1 MVRILENKVELVKEN
16 LSYDEVLSKIE
27 QATRLCYRS
36 KRSETREQREK
47 FLKNLMAVD
56 HGSII
61 EHGSLSFLITTDR
74 ACANQIVRHRMA
86 SYCLS
91 GDTVVYGDMTNRSVK
106 KRTIEEIYNMDRQYL
121 KSLYVRSANLKT
133 KELINNRIN
142 NIYKTG
148 KKEVYLVKTKLGYEI
163 KSTLE
168 HRFYTD
174 NGWKK
179 LKDIKVGD
187 LVYTNGE
194 PAYKNKEWLKQKY
207 NIENL
212 DQGEIGALCGV
223 TNHTI
228 RKWVRKFGLQKSNS
242 EWNIGREPHN
252 KGKTKENYAPL
263 RETSKKMKGRCT
275 NFVGYGSDN
284 HAWKGKDVSISGAY
298 ARVLRNVD
306 KKGIC
311 SICGKKGETE
321 IHHIDKNPRNNNKD
335 NLIELCIKCH
345 NAEHNGAVVK
355 VIRLDKIKSI
365 EFAGIEE
372 TYDIEMQAPHHNFV
386 ANGFIVHNSQESSRY
401 INLSDLEIVLDQS
414 YTEEEKDSI
423 KWVCE
428 DLARV
433 YEDLGGN
440 KKSTRDKARAVLP
453 QCTATRLYM
462 TMNFRELRHFLKL
475 RLDKAAHQS
484 IREIAYQILKIMKE
498 EYPVFVFD
506 FDLEDYEDIYE

>member
-47 FLKNLMAVD
+47 FLKNLIAVD

-91 GDTVVYGDMTNRSVK
+91 GDTVVYADMTNRTVK

-121 KSLYVRSANLKT
+121 KQLYVRSANLKT

-187 LVYTNGE
+187 LVYANSE

-212 DQGEIGALCGV
+212 DQGEIGVLCGV

-228 RKWVRKFGLQKSNS
+228 EEWVRKFGLQKSNS
-242 EWNIGREPHN
+242 EWNIGREPH
-252 KGKTKENYAPL
+252 
-263 RETSKKMKGRCT
+263 
-275 NFVGYGSDN
+275 
-284 HAWKGKDVSISGAY
+284 
-298 ARVLRNVD
+298 

-355 VIRLDKIKSI
+355 VIRLDEIKSI

-372 TYDIEMQAPHHNFV
+372 TYDIEMRAPHHNFV

-401 INLSDLEIVLDQS
+401 IDLSDLEIVLDQS

-428 DLARV
+428 DLARI
-433 YEDLGGN
+433 YEDLGGD

-484 IREIAYQILKIMKE
+484 IREVAYQILKIMKE

-506 FDLEDYEDIYE
+506 FDLADYEDIYEQ